1 MTSRISLEQVL
12 FKQRFF
18 IFHKNLDATSLI
30 RKHNFIM
37 VRYKPN
43 SNPRNLALVIN
54 EHDIAACTGKVG
66 KYFVNAAQYFKC
78 SYLYTLCRAGVLYF
92 LELRRLTHLLYILD
106 ELRKH
111 TFMLY
116 STDKLQ

>member
-1 MTSRISLEQVL
+1 MLLI
-12 FKQRFF
+12 KQRFF
-18 IFHKNLDATSLI
+18 IFHKNLDAACLI
-30 RKHNFIM
+30 RKQNFKM

-43 SNPRNLALVIN
+43 LNPRNLAQAIN

-78 SYLYTLCRAGVLYF
+78 LYTLCRAGVLYF
-92 LELRRLTHLLYILD
+92 LELRRLTRLHILD